1 MSLRVMYG
9 GTFDPV
15 HAGHIAVAQQARDV
29 LKAEVILLPAGD
41 PPHKG
46 PTQASAQQ
54 RVAMCDL
61 AIAGIPG
68 LRVDPREAMRDTP
81 SWTYDTL
88 LSLRADIGPDAP
100 VALLIGADSFLSLP
114 TWKSWRA
121 LFDLAH
127 FVVAERPGNAL
138 HSESWSD
145 ELRAEALD
153 RIIRVDGKPDA
164 KDIEVLHQQP
174 AGRILMMNQPV
185 FPHSSSEIRAHIAA
199 GGTWENWV
207 DPKVA
212 AFIQRTHL
220 YRAS

>member
-1 MSLRVMYG
+1 MKLRVLYG

-15 HAGHIAVAQQARDV
+15 HAGHIAVAKHARDF
-29 LKAEVILLPAGD
+29 LKAEVALLPAGD

-46 PTQASAQQ
+46 PTRASAAQ

-88 LSLRADIGPDAP
+88 LDLRADIGPDAP

-114 TWKSWRA
+114 TWKEWRK
-121 LFDLAH
+121 LFELAH
-127 FVVAERPGNAL
+127 FVVAERPGSAL
-138 HSESWSD
+138 HADAWP
-145 ELRAEALD
+145 EAL
-153 RIIRVDGKPDA
+153 REAAFERLIHSADA
-164 KDIEVLHQQP
+164 YALHRTP
-174 AGRILMMNQPV
+174 AGRVFMMKQPE
-185 FPHSSSEIRAHIAA
+185 FPHSSSEVRARIAQ
-199 GGTWENWV
+199 GGALQGWV

-212 AFIQRTHL
+212 AFIETSGL
-220 YRAS
+220 YC